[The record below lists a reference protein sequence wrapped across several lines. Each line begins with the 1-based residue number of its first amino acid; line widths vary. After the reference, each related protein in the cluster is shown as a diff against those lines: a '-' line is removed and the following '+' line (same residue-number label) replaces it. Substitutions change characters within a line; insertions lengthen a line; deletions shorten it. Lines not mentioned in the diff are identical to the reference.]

1 MSAKSYWVAGNH
13 AVRAVLRLGPERV
26 LKAATT
32 GHFNADQA
40 DIEQQ
45 LLTLGVAREVLDKQR
60 LSKLLDSDQH
70 QGIAVQVR
78 AKLELSDRELQQK
91 LAQDMPAPWL
101 FLVLDQVQDPHN
113 LGACLRT
120 ADAAGVHGVI
130 VPKDNSAPM
139 SPTVQKVASGAA
151 ETVDIYRVTNLA
163 RSLDVLKQAG
173 VWLLGTSDQ
182 ASHSLYKQDLKG
194 PIALLMGA
202 EGKGLRRL
210 TEQACDVLV
219 SLPMAGQCVSSLN
232 VSVATGVCLYET
244 LRQRQSVATGS
255 TCI

>member
-13 AVRAVLRLGPERV
+13 AVRAVLRFGPERV
-26 LKAATT
+26 LKAAIV
-32 GHFNADQA
+32 GHFNADQV

-45 LLTLGVAREVLDKQR
+45 LQILGVSGEVLDKQR
-60 LSKLLDSDQH
+60 LSKLLNSDQH

-78 AKLELSDRELQQK
+78 AKGELNDRDLQLK
-91 LAQDMPAPWL
+91 LAQDPPQPWL

-130 VPKDNSAPM
+130 VPKDNSAPL

-151 ETVDIYRVTNLA
+151 ETVDVYRVTNLA
-163 RSLDVLKQAG
+163 RSLAVLKQHG
-173 VWLLGTSDQ
+173 IWLLGTSDQ
-182 ASHSLYKQDLKG
+182 ASDSLYQQDLNG

-219 SLPMAGQCVSSLN
+219 HLPMAGECVSSLN
-232 VSVATGVCLYET
+232 VSVATGVCLYEA
-244 LRQRQSVATGS
+244 LRQRAL
-255 TCI
+255 